1 MAEEEEEEDSRTVQT
16 LTEEG
21 VVEVSEKGLTD
32 WLASKEADNRRP
44 AGSGADGRWTVE
56 DEKAAF
62 KQLKKND
69 DLGTEPYDVLADRL
83 VKAKYFS
90 EGLREETIR
99 KRAAEEHPDFER
111 IDVDKTGT
119 ALIHYPDGRVIPWQ
133 IFAAENPRSI
143 YDLSSAQEPSYDWK
157 ALKGGLF
164 APPTQL
170 DPLTGKA
177 LKVGQTARGIRQD
190 AAKKA
195 LDWHETREGATYGDE
210 QNPEALE
217 AEEVLG
223 NRMRLSQWAR
233 KRGQKAAE
241 KDEQAEYR
249 ADQRLLGTPSY
260 GKSIDN
266 PFGEK

>member
-1 MAEEEEEEDSRTVQT
+1 MAEEEDSRTVQT
-16 LTEEG
+16 LTEDG
-21 VVEVSEKGLTD
+21 VVEVSEKGLAD

-62 KQLKKND
+62 KHLKKND

-83 VKAKYFS
+83 VKAGYFS
-90 EGLREETIR
+90 KGLREETTR
-99 KRAAEEHPDFER
+99 KRIAEEHPDFER
-111 IDVDKTGT
+111 IEFDKTG
-119 ALIHYPDGRVIPWQ
+119 AAIIHYPDGRTVPWQ
-133 IFAAENPRSI
+133 IAPAEK
-143 YDLSSAQEPSYDWK
+143 PSYDWK

-177 LKVGQTARGIRQD
+177 LKGGQTAEGIRQD
-190 AAKKA
+190 AVKKA
-195 LDWHETREGATYGDE
+195 LDWLETREGATYGDE

-217 AEEVLG
+217 AEEILG
-223 NRMRLSQWAR
+223 NRTRLSQWAR

-249 ADQRLLGTPSY
+249 ADQRLLGTLGY

-266 PFGEK
+266 PFGRD

>member
-1 MAEEEEEEDSRTVQT
+1 MAEEEEDSRTVQT
-16 LTEEG
+16 LTEDG
-21 VVEVSEKGLTD
+21 VVEVSEKGLAD

-62 KQLKKND
+62 KHLKKND
-69 DLGTEPYDVLADRL
+69 NLGTEPYDVLADRL
-83 VKAKYFS
+83 VKAGYFS
-90 EGLREETIR
+90 KGLREETTR
-99 KRAAEEHPDFER
+99 KRIAEEYPDFER
-111 IDVDKTGT
+111 IEFDKTGQAT
-119 ALIHYPDGRVIPWQ
+119 IYFPEGRTVPWQ
-133 IFAAENPRSI
+133 IDPAEK
-143 YDLSSAQEPSYDWK
+143 PSYDWK

-177 LKVGQTARGIRQD
+177 LEVGQTAEGIRQ
-190 AAKKA
+190 AAVKKA
-195 LDWHETREGATYGDE
+195 LDAGDSPSATYGDE

-241 KDEQAEYR
+241 KDAQAEYR

-266 PFGEK
+266 PYGEK